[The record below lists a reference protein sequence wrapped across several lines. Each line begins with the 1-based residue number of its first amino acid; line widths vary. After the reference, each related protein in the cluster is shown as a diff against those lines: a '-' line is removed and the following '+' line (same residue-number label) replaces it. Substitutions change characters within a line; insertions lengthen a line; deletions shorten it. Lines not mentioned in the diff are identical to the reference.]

1 MPTERTSVTTAD
13 TSVSE
18 ARRERAT
25 DAAEK
30 WVKDL
35 VDRTGRNPLLYYRPL
50 RVGSLELTGEQSHI
64 NLEVLIRLLDGK
76 RVRLS
81 QLISDPNM
89 IEDAAKK
96 CRRLASQAREY
107 DEERGVQTLFLGWGM
122 ASWEQTLTSGPGSSS
137 TPASPLLLTALT
149 LKPRTQAGND
159 FDLQIGGEW
168 QMNATLLHYLDTEH
182 NVNIAGLGDD
192 LDTKEKLEAS
202 VAKLSQVVVG
212 KLSGFKIDRQ
222 KTVVRNFTYQK
233 LAMVQDIQKGLETG
247 LLVENVLLSA
257 ASGDLD
263 ARMEIRSRHQNFRPM
278 NPDQQSPR
286 DEYLVL
292 DADSSQSQVINTV
305 LAGRN
310 LVIEGPP
317 GTGKSQTIANLIASL
332 SARGKS
338 VLFVAEK
345 RAAIDA
351 VLKRLHEVGLGDIVL
366 DLHET
371 GGASIKRRVAAD
383 LKNTLNKY
391 NQALPPNNEELHEE
405 LEGSRTQLSDAATAL
420 HEYRHPWDVSVY
432 ELMGEQ
438 LRLEHCSIGGL
449 RVRGEQLKKL
459 SGEVWDEVLQ
469 TISEF
474 SDLGASSM
482 YQKEESSDPWA
493 AAYHSRTIKSS
504 EDAEQAVDALY
515 WLNDNIKSKFDEWIE
530 IAQIYNLRLPSSFGE
545 WQDQGDLVTEIVETM
560 QGWQEEIYEIDG
572 SMLVEALGKGWA
584 ARLFS
589 RTGRRAIK
597 QLKALRRDD
606 KELSDLKL
614 REVAEW
620 VNDQL
625 RRWASASL
633 ESEKCL
639 PPLDQE
645 RLSNAAELFWHVSN
659 RIQQTGC
666 PLLRE
671 IALTDIDERVQLLL
685 EHSRVLFNLPDLQV
699 REQLLTAAGLGEAG
713 KEAAR
718 QNLGGLEAK
727 EFLQSVRCS
736 SLLEHLTARDDR
748 LRRFTGAT
756 LRRIADEYR
765 LADQTHIKC
774 GAKRVLRKVAERAIL
789 ERNQHPVE
797 EAVVL
802 KQARLRSRHMS
813 TRQLLRKAPN
823 ILRGLKP
830 CWAMSPLL
838 AAEMLPL
845 ERLFDVVVFDEA
857 SQVTPADAAGSI
869 MRADQAVVCGDTKQL
884 PPTRF
889 FVGSATLDEEDQEE
903 DDEGVVG
910 VSLASG
916 LESVLEV
923 MAALLPEPYGTLHLQ
938 WHYRS
943 RDERLIQFSNKQRS
957 LYNNSLTTFPGVSGD
972 RCVSLIKAEYDIGK
986 TGSQIKEAYRVS
998 ELVLDHIRLRP
1009 DESLGVIAFGGKH
1022 AEVISELLR
1031 QEVASGNSELG
1042 RWLESGNRGG
1052 EPLFVKNIERVQGDE
1067 RDAIIL
1073 TMGYGRGEGGRLRHQ
1088 FGPLNMEGGERRLN
1102 VAVTRARNRVTVVA
1116 SFGEDDLDPNR
1127 LRAEGAQM
1135 LRRYLAYAESG
1146 GGDLDAFSDVSGHP
1160 MNPFEQDIYD
1170 GLRNA
1175 GLSLVPQYGS
1185 AGYRIDFAVQHPDK
1199 PGRMVLA
1206 IEADGVSYHSS
1217 PSARERD
1224 RLRQEHLER
1233 LGWRF
1238 HRIWSIDWFHKRE
1251 QQIQKVKEVWQKAI
1265 VSADSSNL
1273 SHREEIEEDTDD
1285 DWEDEWMLAETSIRS
1300 GSCPIQ
1306 PGYQIDKYSPSQL
1319 DALISWI
1326 ASDQRLRTDQEL
1338 VREAMHQLGFERM
1351 GPRIRR
1357 ALEASVSRCRSGAAP
1372 RRLKRLT

>member
-1 MPTERTSVTTAD
+1 MPTEHTSVMTAD
-13 TSVSE
+13 ASVSK
-18 ARRERAT
+18 ARRERVA

-50 RVGSLELTGEQSHI
+50 KVGSLELTGEQSHI
-64 NLEVLIRLLDGK
+64 NLEVLMRLRNGNK
-76 RVRLS
+76 VRLS

-89 IEDAAKK
+89 MEEAAKK
-96 CRRLASQAREY
+96 CRRLTTQAREY

-137 TPASPLLLTALT
+137 IPASPVLLTALT

-159 FDLQIGGEW
+159 FDLQIGGDW
-168 QMNATLLHYLDTEH
+168 QINATLLHFLSNEHDVNITGLDEDLDTE
-182 NVNIAGLGDD
+182 
-192 LDTKEKLEAS
+192 KKLEAS
-202 VAKLSQVVVG
+202 VAKLSRVVVG
-212 KLSGFKIDRQ
+212 KLPGFKIDRQ
-222 KTVVRNFTYQK
+222 QTVVRNFTYQK

-247 LLVENVLLSA
+247 LLGENILLSA
-257 ASGDLD
+257 VSGDLD
-263 ARMEIRSRHQNFRPM
+263 ARTELRSRHQNFIPM
-278 NPDQQSPR
+278 NTDQQPPK

-305 LAGRN
+305 LAGRD

-317 GTGKSQTIANLIASL
+317 GTGKSQTIANLIATL
-332 SARGKS
+332 SARGKT

-383 LKNTLNKY
+383 LKNTLDKY
-391 NQALPPNNEELHEE
+391 NRALPPNNEELHEE
-405 LEGSRTQLSDAATAL
+405 LEGSRAQLNDAATAL
-420 HEYRHPWDVSVY
+420 HERRHPWDVSVY
-432 ELMGEQ
+432 ELWAEQ
-438 LRLEHCSIGGL
+438 LRFEHYTIGNL

-459 SGEVWDEVLQ
+459 SDIFWDEVLQ
-469 TISEF
+469 TVSEF
-474 SDLGASSM
+474 TDLGAEAM
-482 YQKEESSDPWA
+482 YREGESADPWA
-493 AAYHSRTIKSS
+493 SAYRSRTVRSS

-515 WLNDNIKSKFDEWIE
+515 WLNDNVRTKINEWIK
-530 IAQIYNLRLPSSFGE
+530 IAEKYNLRLPSSFEE
-545 WQDQGDLVTEIVETM
+545 WQNQGDLVTEIAETM
-560 QGWQEEIYEIDG
+560 RGWQEEIYEIDG
-572 SMLVEALGKGWA
+572 PKLVETLDKGWA
-584 ARLFS
+584 AKLLS
-589 RTGRRAIK
+589 RTGRRAVK
-597 QLKALRRDD
+597 QLKTLCRDD
-606 KELSDLKL
+606 KELSDLQL

-625 RRWASASL
+625 QRWASASIN
-633 ESEKCL
+633 SEKCL
-639 PPLDQE
+639 PPLDLE
-645 RLSNAAELFWHVSN
+645 SLSNAAELFQQISS
-659 RIQQTGC
+659 RIQQSGC
-666 PLLRE
+666 PLLKK
-671 IALTDIDERVQLLL
+671 ITLTDIGVRVQLLL
-685 EHSRVLFNLPDLQV
+685 EHSRVLFNLPDLQA

-713 KEAAR
+713 KEVAR
-718 QNLGGLEAK
+718 QGLGGLEAK
-727 EFLQSVRCS
+727 EFLQSVRCH
-736 SLLEHLTARDDR
+736 SLLEHLTIRDDR

-756 LRRIADEYR
+756 LGRIADEYR

-802 KQARLRSRHMS
+802 KQAGLKSRHMS
-813 TRQLLRKAPN
+813 TRNLLQKAPN
-823 ILRGLKP
+823 ILRRLKP

-845 ERLFDVVVFDEA
+845 AKLFDVVVFDEA

-869 MRADQAVVCGDTKQL
+869 MRAAQAVVCGDTKQL

-889 FVGSATLDEEDQEE
+889 FVGSSTLDEEDQEE
-903 DDEGVVG
+903 DDEEMMG

-943 RDERLIQFSNKQRS
+943 RDERLIRFSNQQRS

-972 RCVSLIKAEYDIGK
+972 RCVSLVKTEYDIGR

-998 ELVLDHIRLRP
+998 ELVLDHIRLHP

-1031 QEVASGNSELG
+1031 QKVASGNSELG
-1042 RWLESGNRGG
+1042 RWLESGPRSG
-1052 EPLFVKNIERVQGDE
+1052 ESLFIKNIERVQGDE

-1102 VAVTRARNRVTVVA
+1102 VAVTRARNRVTVAA
-1116 SFGEDDLDPNR
+1116 SFGEGDLDPNR

-1146 GGDLDAFSDVSGHP
+1146 GGDLNAFSDVNGYP
-1160 MNPFEQDIYD
+1160 MNTFERNIYD
-1170 GLRNA
+1170 SLMSEGLP
-1175 GLSLVPQYGS
+1175 LIPQYGS
-1185 AGYRIDFAVQHPDK
+1185 AGYRIDFAAQHPDK

-1238 HRIWSIDWFHKRE
+1238 HRIWSTDWFHNRE
-1251 QQIQKVKEVWQKAI
+1251 QEIIKVVEAWQKAV
-1265 VSADSSNL
+1265 VSANSFSL
-1273 SHREEIEEDTDD
+1273 YHSEENTDG
-1285 DWEDEWMLAETSIRS
+1285 DWEDELTLAETKTLMRK
-1300 GSCPIQ
+1300 GSCPIL
-1306 PGYQIDKYSPSQL
+1306 PGYQIDRYSPNQL
-1319 DALISWI
+1319 DALIRWI
-1326 ASDQRLRTDQEL
+1326 ASDELLRTDQEL
-1338 VREAMHQLGFERM
+1338 VCEAMRELGFKRM
-1351 GPRIRR
+1351 GPRIRH
-1357 ALEASVSRCRSGAAP
+1357 ALESSVSRVARKP
-1372 RRLKRLT
+1372 RLNV